1 VIEAIEARFDIE
13 RAMPETMATR
23 EDLEAMQRRGDAL
36 RGQSAVAQVIASKP
50 GHIWRPVEV
59 HNELEERGW
68 VSPKARHPR
77 AATEAAIGR
86 LVRNGTVEKITT
98 GRYRWA
104 GQQSANG
111 GQPKD

>member
-104 GQQSANG
+104 GQQSKNG
-111 GQPKD
+111 GDAKD